1 MSDQPQTLFNDPPQ
15 LPQRAPGLF
24 EQIVG
29 VFTAPVELF
38 QRLRQSPSFGW
49 AMGVTILT
57 AVVVTLAWGMK
68 VDVEEML
75 RPILERNPNITAA
88 QMDQAITVY
97 KKVLVPMSIAGALFS
112 SAAVLLLLGL
122 FYWLI
127 GKALHEDGAPSFEQ
141 SLSAAVVPGLV
152 KLPHALLIT
161 LICLV
166 RPIGGL
172 TPEKIAPTSL
182 GYFIKVE
189 SIKLHALLFA
199 VEPFVLAEVVLSYL
213 ALRHLLRMKTGGA
226 LLCSLLPLLLGV
238 GMRVLG
244 AK

>member
-1 MSDQPQTLFNDPPQ
+1 MSDQTLFNDPPQ
-15 LPQRAPGLF
+15 PTATAPGIL
-24 EQIVG
+24 EQIIG

-38 QRLRQSPSFGW
+38 RRLRQTPSFGW
-49 AMGVTILT
+49 ALGLLV
-57 AVVVTLAWGMK
+57 AVALVVTLAWGLK

-75 RPILERNPNITAA
+75 RPILERNPSITAA
-88 QMDQAITVY
+88 QVDQAITLY
-97 KKVLVPMSIAGALFS
+97 KKILVPMSVVGALFS
-112 SAAVLLLLGL
+112 TAAVLLLLGL

-127 GKALHEDGAPSFEQ
+127 GKALPEDDAPSFQ
-141 SLSAAVVPGLV
+141 QALSAAVVPGLV
-152 KLPHALLIT
+152 KLPHALLT
-161 LICLV
+161 VLICLV

-182 GYFIKVE
+182 GYFLKVE
-189 SIKLHALLFA
+189 SIKLHALLYA

-226 LLCSLLPLLLGV
+226 LLCALLPLLVGV
-238 GMRVLG
+238 GFRVMG